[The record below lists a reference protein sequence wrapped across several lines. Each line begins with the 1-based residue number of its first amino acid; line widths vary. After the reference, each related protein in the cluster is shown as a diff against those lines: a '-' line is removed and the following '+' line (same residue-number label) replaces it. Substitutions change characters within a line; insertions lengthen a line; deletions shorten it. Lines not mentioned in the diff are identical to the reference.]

1 MIIYKDIISGDE
13 LFSDAFEIE
22 ENFQGAFYKLK
33 PKKIKVGATQ
43 LDGAAFGFNASEE
56 GGEDEGVDDSAVVM
70 KWDVED
76 QHQLETVPPFANS
89 KEFVKGYFK
98 EYCKKVKGILE
109 EDGKEDEAKEWMKQ
123 AASGLTFMKKQL
135 TNKDDG
141 YELFIGQKQDY
152 EGSMGYINWDENDEA
167 FMLFF
172 KHAIVAEKV

>member
-22 ENFQGAFYKLK
+22 ENFQGAFYKLR

-56 GGEDEGVDDSAVVM
+56 GGEDEGVDDSEVVT
-70 KWDVED
+70 KWDVQD

-98 EYCKKVKGILE
+98 DYCKRVKEILE
-109 EDGKEDEAKEWMKQ
+109 EKGQEDEAKEWMKM
-123 AASGLTFMKKQL
+123 AASGLAFMKKQL
-135 TNKDDG
+135 TSKDDG

-152 EGSMGYINWDENDEA
+152 EGSMGYINWDENDEPY
-167 FMLFF
+167 MLFF
-172 KHAIVAEKV
+172 KHAIEAEKV